1 MAKQTK
7 VKQRQ
12 TAIDFFGDQLF
23 SAIDFFGNRLFRR
36 STFFGDR
43 LFRRSTFSAIDFF
56 RLHPAHGLQA
66 KLEHHKHLEL
76 RRK

>member
-12 TAIDFFGDQLF
+12 TAIDFFGD
-23 SAIDFFGNRLFRR
+23 RLFRR

-43 LFRRSTFSAIDFF
+43 LFWRSTFSAIDFF
-56 RLHPAHGLQA
+56 CLHPALGLQA

-76 RRK
+76 HRK